1 MHAPRTG
8 EWWVDRKTGVRGT
21 VIAVNHTTEEASWI
35 SHDGALSPSAFLPF
49 NKFNGRFEREATN
62 AEIEAMP

>member
-49 NKFNGRFEREATN
+49 QVQWPLRAEATN